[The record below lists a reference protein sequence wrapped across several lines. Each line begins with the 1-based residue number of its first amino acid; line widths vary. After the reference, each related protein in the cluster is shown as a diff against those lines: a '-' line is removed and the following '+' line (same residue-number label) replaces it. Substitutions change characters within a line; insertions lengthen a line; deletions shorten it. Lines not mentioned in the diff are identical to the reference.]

1 MFDTLKEY
9 WSLQKTYMGPFRF
22 KIILLGFLLVVNML
36 LQIINPQIIRYYI
49 DSVTTAVTP
58 DVFTNAAL
66 LYIGIAIVQQ
76 AVFVVSV
83 YVSQDVAWGSTN
95 NLRADLFRHGI
106 NLDMSFHNEYRP
118 GDLIERIDGDV
129 TTLSNFLS
137 QFTLLIISNTL
148 IIGGI
153 LTVLYVEDIYLG
165 IAFSLFT
172 GLSFLLIYKTRDISV
187 SLWRKVREASMNL
200 MGMLQETMDGTE
212 DIKSLGASEFI
223 IKKYHYLSRDIYE
236 KQMRASIKTS
246 IFIMVIYGMEALSAT
261 LVFGLGVPLYQSGI
275 LSLGTVVM
283 INLYA
288 GFLLGP
294 IIRILR
300 QLQELQ
306 LASASIRRIKEIFSK
321 TSQIQDIGMIELQD
335 DPMNLEF
342 EKLTFEYLEDNP
354 VLHDV
359 TFTLKKNRSLGLI
372 GHTGSGK
379 TTISRLIFRL
389 YEPQEG
395 AIRINGNELREYP
408 LTALRRKIA
417 IVTQDVQ
424 IFEATLRDNITFF
437 DESIPDSLILDAIR
451 DVGLYSWFESL
462 EQGLETK
469 LSGEHGLSAGESQLL
484 ALTRVFL
491 KNPNLVILDEASSR
505 LDPATEG
512 LIEKAIDKLLK
523 NRTSIIIAHRLSTLD
538 RTDDILLLENGKVR
552 EFGKRIE
559 LAQNVNSRYYKLL
572 QTGLQEVLA

>member
-1 MFDTLKEY
+1 LFDTLKEY
-9 WSLQKTYMGPFRF
+9 WNLQKTYMGPFRF
-22 KIILLGFLLVVNML
+22 KIIFLGFLLVVNML

-49 DSVTTAVTP
+49 DSVTTAVNP

-76 AVFVVSV
+76 AVFVLSV

-153 LTVLYVEDIYLG
+153 LTVLYLEDIYLG

-187 SLWRKVREASMNL
+187 SLWRKVRQASMNL

-212 DIKSLGASEFI
+212 DIKGLGASEFI
-223 IKKYHYLSRDIYE
+223 IKKYHYLSRDIYQ

-246 IFIMVIYGMEALSAT
+246 TFIMVIYGMEALSAT

-306 LASASIRRIKEIFSK
+306 LASASIKRIKEIFNKSSK
-321 TSQIQDIGMIELQD
+321 IQDIGMIELQD
-335 DPMNLEF
+335 DQIELEF
-342 EKLTFEYLEDNP
+342 DKLTFEYLEGNP
-354 VLHDV
+354 ILHDV

-379 TTISRLIFRL
+379 TTISRLVFRL
-389 YEPQEG
+389 YEPQKG

-437 DESIPDSLILDAIR
+437 DESIPDSLILEAIR

-469 LSGEHGLSAGESQLL
+469 LSGEQGLSAGESQLL

-538 RTDDILLLENGKVR
+538 RTDDILLLENGKVS
-552 EFGKRIE
+552 EFGKRVE
-559 LAQNVNSRYYKLL
+559 LAQNANSKYYKLM
-572 QTGLQEVLA
+572 QTGLQEVLV